1 MVVPQR
7 QTDGRERRPGQDS
20 SARLSAFRSV
30 RRFSKI
36 CVCCTVPVLSMAL
49 VSSADDADGWVV
61 YNNCLFRVET
71 ERFLGLCFVVLI
83 SFLI

>member
-1 MVVPQR
+1 MDARGAQARTAAPASFRYVP
-7 QTDGRERRPGQDS
+7 
-20 SARLSAFRSV
+20 
-30 RRFSKI
+30 RFSKI